1 MFRWWKRQRL
11 LQQINDCE
19 LCLDSTINDYYKMA
33 PSTRRNDPR
42 ARFRLKQMSEYRCK
56 LIELQ
61 AAYRALQ

>member
-19 LCLDSTINDYYKMA
+19 EGLRCVLTDYYKMA

-42 ARFRLKQMSEYRCK
+42 ARFKLRQMSEYRCK
-56 LIELQ
+56 LIELK
-61 AAYRALQ
+61 AAYRSLQ